1 MANDTAI
8 EPAPRLLDRLGA
20 KRWTVAEAWVL
31 AALFGFVLCLSLAP
45 LGRLLSEAL
54 MPDGHFDPARLARLY
69 GEGVVWRATV
79 NTLQIAAGAALVAVL
94 LGAAMAS
101 IVAVTDV
108 PGKAA
113 IVFCFILPLMIPPQ
127 VSALAWL
134 QALGPSSTLLGMFG
148 LAPPPGSPHPLFSMS
163 GIILLLGLH
172 NAPLV
177 FLATR
182 ASMRAIPAD
191 LVDAAR
197 SNGAGPLT
205 AMRTVILPLASAGL
219 ISGGAIAFVS
229 AAGNFGIQAML
240 GIPARI
246 PTLITLIFQRLS
258 DYGPSVLAD
267 AAAISLGLAV
277 IAICGLGL
285 QGWLIKRRDLRI
297 TGMGAQ
303 FGEFRLGR
311 GRTPAAI
318 ACWAGIAVMLFIPL
332 SALLT
337 AALVRAY
344 GLPLSWETLT
354 LRHFDNALF
363 NHAAI
368 RRAFLTSLSLAT
380 MTATVLMVVAIPLG
394 YFLTWRRS
402 LAVRLLSLAAEL
414 SYALPGA
421 VIAIAAI
428 LFFLKPL
435 PVIGVSLYGTIWIIL
450 AAYLANRLLLALRP
464 TVSGF
469 LQIDRALDE
478 AARVAGAGFVRTLK
492 DILLP
497 MVAPC
502 AAAGAILVFLTA
514 LAEIQVSILLVS
526 SGARTIGSIVYF
538 LEESAS
544 SSLAS
549 AVGVLIVVAVFLL
562 MLAASMLRRRL
573 PRGVLPWEP

>member
-1 MANDTAI
+1 MSGQTAI
-8 EPAPRLLDRLGA
+8 DPATRFLDRIGA
-20 KRWTVAEAWVL
+20 RRWTVSEAWVL
-31 AALFGFVLCLSLAP
+31 VGLFGFVLCLSLAP

-54 MPDGHFDPARLARLY
+54 MPGGNFELTRLVRLY
-69 GEGVVWRATV
+69 GEGLVWRATI
-79 NTLQIAAGAALVAVL
+79 NTLQIAAGATVIAVI

-101 IVAVTDV
+101 VIAVTDV
-108 PGKAA
+108 RGKAA

-134 QALGPSSTLLGMFG
+134 QALGPSSTLLGMVD
-148 LAPPPGSPHPLFSMS
+148 LAPPPGSPHPLFSMW
-163 GIILLLGLH
+163 GIIALLGMH

-182 ASMRAIPAD
+182 ASMRAVPAD

-197 SNGAGPLT
+197 SNGAGPFT
-205 AMRTVILPLASAGL
+205 TMHTVILPLASAGL

-267 AAAISLGLAV
+267 AAALALGLAV

-285 QGWLIKRRDLRI
+285 QSWLIRRRDLRV
-297 TGMGAQ
+297 TGTGAQ
-303 FGEFRLGR
+303 FLEFRLGR
-311 GRTPAAI
+311 WRTPTAVV
-318 ACWAGIAVMLFIPL
+318 CWVGIAVVLFIPL
-332 SALLT
+332 GALLT

-354 LRHFDNALF
+354 FRHFANALF
-363 NHAAI
+363 NHTAI
-368 RRAFLTSLSLAT
+368 RRAFLTSLSLAS
-380 MTATVLMVVAIPLG
+380 MTAVILMLVAIPLG
-394 YFLTWRRS
+394 YFLTWRKS
-402 LAVRLLSLAAEL
+402 LAIRLLSLSAEL

-435 PVIGVSLYGTIWIIL
+435 PFIGVSLYGTIWIIL

-478 AARVAGAGFVRTLK
+478 AARVAGAGFVRSLK
-492 DILLP
+492 DVLLP

-514 LAEIQVSILLVS
+514 LAEIQ
-526 SGARTIGSIVYF
+526 
-538 LEESAS
+538 
-544 SSLAS
+544 
-549 AVGVLIVVAVFLL
+549 
-562 MLAASMLRRRL
+562 
-573 PRGVLPWEP
+573 